1 MGLGTALGGRRVVGV
16 VCVCALL
23 LLLMQPSALRRSP
36 VARGCGEVASHV
48 VATAPS
54 PDLALYFFLTADVLL
69 RGWPVDLLLGTL
81 AANPTLSVF
90 VLIDDENMTP
100 AMQVSPASVA
110 SELARACR
118 CRDDKDLVF
127 LHTSAL
133 NSSRAHT
140 MRPVHDGMFPQE
152 QTAGR
157 IRMFARFCYQADLAK
172 RMGHRRVLTLDSDIV
187 LLEDVAY
194 LVGSYPQ
201 DVVSPAGWTSQF
213 VLWSQP
219 ALDAFCDAIHSHFGW
234 NQSTF
239 MARSRMYPLDDVW
252 NDMYFLRWW
261 LDADS
266 SSRHLSRHLFL
277 PGFHLASPYNA
288 STAGPDLKW
297 LAAADFNIFGRGCG
311 NASDVVCL
319 ASNHTAASQ
328 LQPRTFCSTGDALGG
343 VHFQGDVCKSRARG
357 FIRGLYRQ
365 QGQGDG
371 PHNRC
376 MPQL

>member
-1 MGLGTALGGRRVVGV
+1 VVGV
-16 VCVCALL
+16 VCVCAFLL
-23 LLLMQPSALRRSP
+23 LLQPRGTRRSTT
-36 VARGCGEVASHV
+36 ARGCGEVVSHV
-48 VATAPS
+48 DATAS
-54 PDLALYFFLTADVLL
+54 PPNLALYFFLTYDVLL
-69 RGWPVDLLLGTL
+69 RGWPVDLLFGTL
-81 AANPTLSVF
+81 ASNPTLSVF

-100 AMQVSPASVA
+100 AMRVSPASVA

-118 CRDDKDLVF
+118 CRGKDLVF

-133 NSSRAHT
+133 NSSRAKT
-140 MRPVHDGMFPQE
+140 MRPLHDGMFPKE

-157 IRMFARFCYQADLAK
+157 IRMFGRFCFQADLA
-172 RMGHRRVLTLDSDIV
+172 RMLGHRRVVTLDSDIV

-194 LVGSYPQ
+194 LAGAYPQ
-201 DVVSPAGWTSQF
+201 DVVSPADWTSQF
-213 VLWSQP
+213 VLWSQHG
-219 ALDAFCDAIHSHFGW
+219 LDAFCDAIHSHFGW

-261 LDADS
+261 LDDP

-297 LAAADFNIFGRGCG
+297 LAAADFNFFGRGCG
-311 NASDVVCL
+311 TASEVVCL
-319 ASNHTAASQ
+319 ANYTGSSQ

-343 VHFQGDVCKSRARG
+343 LHFQGDVCKSRAKA

-365 QGQGDG
+365 QGQGDWTY
-371 PHNRC
+371 NRC